1 MQMYSL
7 TPRPAM
13 LSVNADSILSTE
25 GAQTTMT
32 KQRRT
37 MRINA
42 GTDTRSSFVAVYV
55 ADENRRHRP
64 SNTAVVVVIVNVVV
78 ANTGKGTDESTSPRR
93 CDHEGA
99 SAGPRRDSGS
109 QRPKG
114 NPAPKGRANRSTP
127 RRGSATTSQ
136 TWLLQK
142 RHAVNNPPHA
152 VPAPNI
158 PAHPPH

>member
-1 MQMYSL
+1 
-7 TPRPAM
+7 M
-13 LSVNADSILSTE
+13 LSVNADCILSTE

-42 GTDTRSSFVAVYV
+42 GTDTRSSFVAVHV
-55 ADENRRHRP
+55 ADGVSRHRP
-64 SNTAVVVVIVNVVV
+64 SITAVVVVITSSSSPTRVRGRN
-78 ANTGKGTDESTSPRR
+78 ESTGPRR

-99 SAGPRRDSGS
+99 SAGPQRDSGS